1 MFAGGCG
8 GKGTT
13 IKQLGSPPLQIT
25 TATLPDWMATFP
37 FSQNVQATGGVGPLT
52 WSISSR
58 APPHGLSLGPSTS
71 STVTIEGTP
80 DMPGTSAFT
89 LEVSDTQNQHA
100 SQAYTVNVK
109 SVAVVTVRPVSGN
122 SASGTVELQGV
133 TAGDFNPLAW
143 QNGTLNWVPDVRLPV
158 LAPLSGTWQNIYS
171 PWALEQ
177 NNGWRCFMVAG
188 MERTRQNDRVYSAL
202 TPDFLTFTNRTFVID
217 HGAFEHVN
225 NTNVHQRPDGSMHMI
240 CTVLKD
246 DNSLDKPAYFS
257 SPDGNTWNGTPA
269 PYEAQLTDVVSVSG
283 DPETSCSGILVSGC
297 STTAWVFSAEI
308 TRRSSKPQAQRLHCS
323 KAPVRC

>member
-80 DMPGTSAFT
+80 DMPSTSAFT

-122 SASGTVELQGV
+122 SAFGTVELQGV

-158 LAPLSGTWQNIYS
+158 LARLSGTWQNIYS

-177 NNGWRCFMVAG
+177 NNGWRLFYG
-188 MERTRQNDRVYSAL
+188 GWDGTD
-202 TPDFLTFTNRTFVID
+202 TPN
-217 HGAFEHVN
+217 
-225 NTNVHQRPDGSMHMI
+225 
-240 CTVLKD
+240 
-246 DNSLDKPAYFS
+246 
-257 SPDGNTWNGTPA
+257 
-269 PYEAQLTDVVSVSG
+269 
-283 DPETSCSGILVSGC
+283 
-297 STTAWVFSAEI
+297 
-308 TRRSSKPQAQRLHCS
+308 
-323 KAPVRC
+323 